1 MDGFGADWS
10 AWVVQGFIR
19 SASPNSRTMNGFSV
33 FALQDL
39 ELYHSI
45 FWQGKEKQHISN
57 RFSLP
62 SPENSFIDENRVIR
76 NFRGVVN

>member
-1 MDGFGADWS
+1 
-10 AWVVQGFIR
+10 
-19 SASPNSRTMNGFSV
+19 MNGFSV
-33 FALQDL
+33 FALQEL